1 MNLDKDLERI
11 ALQEA
16 RLQFRSFDAHSA
28 WVLGSRLRALAEQR
42 NLAITIE
49 IQVNGNPLFLSA
61 MPGTAPNNLDWARRK
76 KNVVTLMRR
85 SSYAV
90 GLQLQKDGTSLTE
103 QAGLELRDYAAHGGC
118 FPILLRGTGC
128 IGTVA
133 VSGLPQR
140 DDHELIVEALA
151 GMLEERLEE
160 LALDSLA

>member
-90 GLQLQKDGTSLTE
+90 GLQLQKDGTSLIE

>member
-28 WVLGSRLRALAEQR
+28 WALGSRLCPLAEQR
-42 NLAITIE
+42 HQAIIVE
-49 IQVNGNPLFLSA
+49 IQVGGNPLFLCT

-76 KNVVTLMRR
+76 RNVVTLMQR

-90 GLQLQKDGTSLTE
+90 GLQLQKDGTTLSE
-103 QAGLELRDYAAHGGC
+103 QAGRDYAAHGGC

-128 IGTVA
+128 IGTIA

-140 DDHELIVEALA
+140 DDHELIVEILA
-151 GMLEERLEE
+151 EMLEERLEE
-160 LALDSLA
+160 LALDAAT

>member
-1 MNLDKDLERI
+1 MDKDLERI

-16 RLQFRSFDAHSA
+16 RLQFRSFDAHNA

-42 NLAITIE
+42 HQTITIE
-49 IQVNGNPLFLSA
+49 IQVGGNPLFLCA

-76 KNVVTLMRR
+76 RNVVTLMQR

-90 GLQLQKDGTSLTE
+90 GLQLQKDGTTLTE
-103 QAGLELRDYAAHGGC
+103 LAGLPVREYAPHGGC

-128 IGTVA
+128 IGSIA

-140 DDHELIVEALA
+140 DSHELIVEVLA
-151 GMLEERLEE
+151 EMLEERLEE
-160 LALDSLA
+160 LALDAAT

>member
-90 GLQLQKDGTSLTE
+90 GLQLQKDGTSLIE

-160 LALDSLA
+160 LALDNLA